1 MGLRPL
7 SSSHLSK
14 EIIMALPNSGGGYQF
29 TDGNVNEI
37 VMGVQAA
44 PQTATATA
52 TLTAAQVTGGILV
65 GNPSTT
71 AASYTLP
78 TATALDAVFN
88 NAKPNSTFR
97 LVVINLGTSTGLITM
112 IAGTGITTVGNLVVA
127 ITGSAAGVGGA
138 AEFLFRKTGD
148 AAYTMYRV
156 A

>member
-1 MGLRPL
+1 
-7 SSSHLSK
+7 
-14 EIIMALPNSGGGYQF
+14 MALPNSGGGYQF
-29 TDGNVNEI
+29 TDGNTNEI

-52 TLTAAQVTGGILV
+52 TLTVAQVTGGLLV

-78 TATALDAVFN
+78 TAAAIDAVFN
-88 NAKPNSTFR
+88 NAKVNSTFR

-148 AAYTMYRV
+148 AAYSMYRV

>member
-29 TDGNVNEI
+29 TDGNTNEI
-37 VMGVQAA
+37 IMGVQAA

-52 TLTAAQVTGGILV
+52 TLTAAQVTGGIVV

-88 NAKPNSTFR
+88 NSKPNSTFR